1 MSEHRD
7 KSIFD
12 LMDEMMDLSDSISG
26 KKTERIQKPEI
37 KNQNQLV
44 KTRSNANA
52 YHRKE
57 NE

>member
-26 KKTERIQKPEI
+26 RRLNVFKSLRLT
-37 KNQNQLV
+37 NQNHLEV
-44 KTRSNANA
+44 ANG
-52 YHRKE
+52 
-57 NE
+57 

>member
-37 KNQNQLV
+37 NKP
-44 KTRSNANA
+44 KPPGGS
-52 YHRKE
+52 
-57 NE
+57 